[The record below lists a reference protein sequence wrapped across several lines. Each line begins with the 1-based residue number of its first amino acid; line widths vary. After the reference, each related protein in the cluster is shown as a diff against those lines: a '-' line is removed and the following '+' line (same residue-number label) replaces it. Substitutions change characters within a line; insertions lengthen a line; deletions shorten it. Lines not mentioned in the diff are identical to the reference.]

1 MNFLFTHRSVVDIQR
16 NVMKFRGKIITH
28 YEHSTLSGHEP
39 LGQSVYFIFVT
50 WVCKSCGRCDEVGNG
65 VGKFVAARFWRMGQT
80 PETSWII
87 SRYELSMMEQER

>member
-65 VGKFVAARFWRMGQT
+65 VGQVVAARF
-80 PETSWII
+80 
-87 SRYELSMMEQER
+87 